1 MYNIQQLEEKTLEE
15 LLSVAIEMGID
26 AKNVSSQQELIN
38 AVLEKQALIQGKEQ
52 EAAPPRKKRARIIT
66 KK

>member
-26 AKNVSSQQELIN
+26 AKNAQCEHDGGNCNFSNHNSDIFY
-38 AVLEKQALIQGKEQ
+38 
-52 EAAPPRKKRARIIT
+52 
-66 KK
+66 